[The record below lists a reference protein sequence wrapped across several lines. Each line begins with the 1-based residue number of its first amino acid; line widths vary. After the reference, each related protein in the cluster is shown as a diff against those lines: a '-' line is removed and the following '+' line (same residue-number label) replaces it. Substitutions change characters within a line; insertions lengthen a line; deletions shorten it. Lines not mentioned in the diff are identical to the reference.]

1 MKELLKTLKEGK
13 IAIIPTDTVY
23 GLVGDAT
30 NESVIKKIYEVKKRD
45 KNKPLLILVSDL
57 EMLKDYIKSLNALEE
72 KIINKFWPGPLT
84 ILLSKNENVSNT
96 LTSNKDSV
104 GVRLPDKED
113 LRYLISKFGK
123 PIIAT
128 SANITGKETITNV
141 SELEPAIK
149 DNVDLIIDD
158 GTINAISSTII
169 KVQDNKIIF
178 VREGLLTN
186 DIKKEFAEY
195 L

>member
-30 NESVIKKIYEVKKRD
+30 NESVIKKIYEAKKRD

-57 EMLKDYIKSLNALEE
+57 EMLKNYIKSLNALEE

-113 LRYLISKFGK
+113 LRCLISKFGK

-128 SANITGKETITNV
+128 SANITGKETITNIL
-141 SELEPAIK
+141 ELEPEIK
-149 DNVDLIIDD
+149 NNVDLIIDD

>member
-113 LRYLISKFGK
+113 LRCLISKFGK

-141 SELEPAIK
+141 SELESAIK

-169 KVQDNKIIF
+169 KVQNNKIIF
-178 VREGLLTN
+178 LREGLLTN

>member
-1 MKELLKTLKEGK
+1 MKELLETLKEGK

-30 NESVIKKIYEVKKRD
+30 NEDVIKRIYEVKKRD
-45 KNKPLLILVSDL
+45 KNKPLLILISDL
-57 EMLKDYIKSLNALEE
+57 EMLKGYTKELNDLEE

-84 ILLSKNENVSNT
+84 ILLSKNNNISNI

-104 GVRLPDKED
+104 GVRLPDKKD
-113 LRYLISKFGK
+113 LRCLISKFGK

-128 SANITGKETITNV
+128 SANVTGKETITNV
-141 SELEPAIK
+141 SELEPTIK
-149 DNVDLIIDD
+149 DNVDLILDG

-178 VREGLLTN
+178 LREGLITN
-186 DIKKEFAEY
+186 DIKKEFSNY

>member
-1 MKELLKTLKEGK
+1 MKELLETLKEGK

-30 NESVIKKIYEVKKRD
+30 NESVIKNIYEVKKRD

-57 EMLKDYIKSLNALEE
+57 EMLKDYIKSLKDLEE

-113 LRYLISKFGK
+113 LRCLISKLGK

-128 SANITGKETITNV
+128 SANITGKETITNI

-169 KVQDNKIIF
+169 KVQNNKIIF
-178 VREGLLTN
+178 LREGLLTN

>member
-57 EMLKDYIKSLNALEE
+57 EMLKNYIKSLNGLEE

-113 LRYLISKFGK
+113 LRCLISKLGK

-128 SANITGKETITNV
+128 SANITGKETITNIL
-141 SELEPAIK
+141 ELEPEIK
-149 DNVDLIIDD
+149 NNVDLIIDD

-169 KVQDNKIIF
+169 KVQNNKIIF
-178 VREGLLTN
+178 LREGLLTN

>member
-57 EMLKDYIKSLNALEE
+57 EMLKNYIKSLNGLEE

-113 LRYLISKFGK
+113 LRCLISKFGK

-169 KVQDNKIIF
+169 KVQNNKIIF
-178 VREGLLTN
+178 LREGLLTN

>member
-1 MKELLKTLKEGK
+1 MKELLETLKEGK

-30 NESVIKKIYEVKKRD
+30 NEDVIKRIYEVKKRD
-45 KNKPLLILVSDL
+45 KNKPLLILISNL
-57 EMLKDYIKSLNALEE
+57 EMLKGYTKELNDLEE

-84 ILLSKNENVSNT
+84 ILLSKNNNISNI

-113 LRYLISKFGK
+113 LRCLISKFGK

-128 SANITGKETITNV
+128 SANVTGKETITNV
-141 SELEPAIK
+141 SELEPTIK
-149 DNVDLIIDD
+149 DNVDLILD
-158 GTINAISSTII
+158 GGSINAISSTII
-169 KVQDNKIIF
+169 KVQDNKIIIL
-178 VREGLLTN
+178 REGLLTN
-186 DIKKEFAEY
+186 DIKKEFSNY